1 MSRYPEVAEDYLI
14 MQPSIRRSSGSDLM
28 PVARF
33 NNFKRWNSCLQHVES
48 QPEDIRE
55 WDPPPPSSHCPQIY
69 HKSQYSRRERSPD
82 ILTDDRG
89 RPIPRRGMFL
99 NAKYSEAARPP
110 IDEDRIRHTE
120 DVIKRMLYKGRRK
133 ESMGYYPNR
142 NHLMRDQI
150 RQTVYNLGVPNGYR
164 APEQDHFEDDYDDQ
178 PGPSNRHYGVSSHP
192 EYYREDRWR
201 LAEGD
206 YEVDKGDGSRQLNK
220 EKYLKK
226 RRKQM
231 IERESVDSEISEEE
245 EEEEIYNKQ
254 TKRRRSQKTPIQHN
268 KNRTESR
275 LHQKEKSSSDEEV
288 HEKSTSSRHSN
299 VSRSSKSPY
308 LNDDRAPSR
317 GSKCTSSHHSTPKLL
332 TPSPQYLKDSDDDDN
347 WKNSIPFMSSS
358 DGAGA
363 GMRVRIGSAIA
374 SLPLRD
380 DSKNSYS
387 EVALMLLERSVKNLK
402 NPQKMLIKEKPQTR
416 IMNMSTSW
424 AQQDPKKR
432 NENDDDEIVP
442 ETEKA
447 ETSLMHDLS
456 RIQHPQNATTVQMD
470 QTLFTN
476 SKLMKIDVAIAKNWL
491 DTKMKKTLIPP
502 PLFRSSPISEDVFKS
517 SDRITMPSTIK
528 GPESTAVGN
537 RISSDGEE
545 EDFATKQFDID
556 DYIARGASKID
567 FSKTITAPNTS
578 FQEPSTSLFKDPTF
592 FRQESKGNEMNI
604 ESFSERTPSKNRTS
618 QQMEFQISTSSISKT
633 KTNASLDSIHR
644 RKSKPQPML
653 EFDAETQKMFD
664 DAFQSDK
671 KSTKEKYPF

>member
-1 MSRYPEVAEDYLI
+1 
-14 MQPSIRRSSGSDLM
+14 
-28 PVARF
+28 
-33 NNFKRWNSCLQHVES
+33 
-48 QPEDIRE
+48 
-55 WDPPPPSSHCPQIY
+55 
-69 HKSQYSRRERSPD
+69 
-82 ILTDDRG
+82 
-89 RPIPRRGMFL
+89 MFL

-308 LNDDRAPSR
+308 LN
-317 GSKCTSSHHSTPKLL
+317 GIHNF
-332 TPSPQYLKDSDDDDN
+332 Y
-347 WKNSIPFMSSS
+347 F
-358 DGAGA
+358 
-363 GMRVRIGSAIA
+363 
-374 SLPLRD
+374 
-380 DSKNSYS
+380 Y
-387 EVALMLLERSVKNLK
+387 
-402 NPQKMLIKEKPQTR
+402 
-416 IMNMSTSW
+416 
-424 AQQDPKKR
+424 
-432 NENDDDEIVP
+432 
-442 ETEKA
+442 
-447 ETSLMHDLS
+447 
-456 RIQHPQNATTVQMD
+456 
-470 QTLFTN
+470 F
-476 SKLMKIDVAIAKNWL
+476 
-491 DTKMKKTLIPP
+491 
-502 PLFRSSPISEDVFKS
+502 F
-517 SDRITMPSTIK
+517 
-528 GPESTAVGN
+528 
-537 RISSDGEE
+537 
-545 EDFATKQFDID
+545 
-556 DYIARGASKID
+556 YI
-567 FSKTITAPNTS
+567 
-578 FQEPSTSLFKDPTF
+578 
-592 FRQESKGNEMNI
+592 
-604 ESFSERTPSKNRTS
+604 
-618 QQMEFQISTSSISKT
+618 
-633 KTNASLDSIHR
+633 
-644 RKSKPQPML
+644 
-653 EFDAETQKMFD
+653 
-664 DAFQSDK
+664 
-671 KSTKEKYPF
+671 